1 MSPLSVLAAAEP
13 AATQPSIGTPMLWAV
28 TIGAIVVLLVVDFL
42 ITRRPHAVSMKEA
55 IGWSAFY
62 VAIPVG
68 FGVWIWQQY
77 GGDRGLEYYT
87 GYLVEKS
94 LSVDNLFVFLLLLT
108 AFAVP
113 RELQQRV
120 LLIGVAGALVLR
132 GIFIALGAQLIAS
145 FSWAFLLF
153 GAVLLVTAVKV
164 GRDALSPD
172 DHTVDIGS
180 IRTVRVLRRLWP
192 VTESYDGTRMTV
204 RQAGRRALTPLA
216 LVTVA
221 ILGTDVVFAIDSV
234 PAVYGITGDPYLVF
248 ATNAFALLGLRA
260 LYFVVEGALGSL
272 RHLGHGLAAILAFI
286 GVKLVLRGVFIAL
299 GAQLISS
306 FSWAFLLFG
315 AVLLVTAVK
324 VGRDALSDK
333 EHTVDIG
340 SLRTVRLLS
349 RLWPVTESYDGTR
362 MTVRQAGRRALT
374 PLALVTVAILGTD
387 VVFAIDSVPAVYGI
401 TGDAYLVFATNAFA
415 LLGLRALYFVV
426 EGALGS
432 LRHLGHGLATI
443 LAFIGVKLV
452 LHWAHG
458 VWPAV
463 PEVPTLASLA
473 VIVGILAL
481 ATTTSVLANR
491 RDARRATASD
501 ANSDADV
508 AAEVEPEPERESAST

>member
-1 MSPLSVLAAAEP
+1 MSPLSLLAAAEP
-13 AATQPSIGTPMLWAV
+13 AATQPSIGTPTLWAI
-28 TIGAIVVLLVVDFL
+28 TIGAIAVLFVVDFL
-42 ITRRPHAVSMKEA
+42 ITRRPHEVSMKEA
-55 IGWSAFY
+55 VGWSAFY
-62 VAIPVG
+62 VAIPLA

-164 GRDALSPD
+164 GRDALSSK
-172 DHTVDIGS
+172 DHAVDIGS
-180 IRTVRVLRRLWP
+180 IRTVRVLRRFWP
-192 VTESYDGTRMTV
+192 VTESYAGTRMTV
-204 RQAGRRALTPLA
+204 SQAGRRALTPLA
-216 LVTVA
+216 LVVVA

-272 RHLGHGLAAILAFI
+272 RHLGHGLAL
-286 GVKLVLRGVFIAL
+286 
-299 GAQLISS
+299 
-306 FSWAFLLFG
+306 
-315 AVLLVTAVK
+315 
-324 VGRDALSDK
+324 
-333 EHTVDIG
+333 
-340 SLRTVRLLS
+340 
-349 RLWPVTESYDGTR
+349 
-362 MTVRQAGRRALT
+362 
-374 PLALVTVAILGTD
+374 
-387 VVFAIDSVPAVYGI
+387 
-401 TGDAYLVFATNAFA
+401 
-415 LLGLRALYFVV
+415 
-426 EGALGS
+426 
-432 LRHLGHGLATI
+432 I

-458 VWPAV
+458 VWPGGAGGAD
-463 PEVPTLASLA
+463 PGLA
-473 VIVGILAL
+473 
-481 ATTTSVLANR
+481 R
-491 RDARRATASD
+491 RHRRHPRGRDDDERPRQPARRATQ
-501 ANSDADV
+501 
-508 AAEVEPEPERESAST
+508 